1 LFPDSFIDELV
12 SRCDIVDIVS
22 RYVALKKSGT
32 NFFGLCPFH
41 SEKTPSFSVSPDKQI
56 YHCFGCS
63 KGGGV
68 LSFIMNIEN
77 LDFVDAVRF
86 LAKIANMEV
95 PEDGNTP
102 DLHAKR
108 QRLYSLNRE
117 AARFF
122 HNNLSSDAGRPA
134 LSYFEKR
141 GLSTRT
147 IRNFGLGH
155 APDAW
160 DALIQEMLAKGFSK
174 GELLDAGLVVKNA
187 KGGVYD
193 RFRNRVMFPIIDLRG
208 DVIGFGGR
216 VLDQSLPK
224 YLNSPDTVVFNKSR
238 NLFALNIAKK
248 SKSRTII
255 LAEGY
260 MDVIAL
266 HQAGFVN
273 AVASLGTSLTE
284 DQARLIVRY
293 ADNAVIAYDADEAGK
308 KASLRAIEIL
318 KKTGVNVKILRIPGA
333 KDPDEFIKS
342 NGADAFS
349 ALLNRS
355 ENHIEYR
362 LYDLRAKYN
371 LTQDEDRVA
380 YLKAAAKLL
389 STVESPVEREIYASR
404 VAEDTKISVAG
415 MLGEIK
421 KEWANRERRIKREE
435 KRVALAPAKAM
446 QPKEKALQYENVRSA
461 AAEEGLLSLI
471 FFDPSYIPKASS
483 RISPG
488 EFSSKLLGRIY
499 SLASERY
506 GDGRPVTLAS
516 MEDSISAEEAAHL
529 SKVLSKPFKGL
540 EAEKAL
546 SDYISIIK
554 LQSLKAEET
563 DEQSLLSAQLKY
575 REKKGYGGN
584 RV

>member
-1 LFPDSFIDELV
+1 MFPDSFIDELV